1 MKARSQN
8 LRACLLRCAWLG
20 SLLLLGVAAQSFGQG
35 CSQCLDNT
43 RATPPAVQAAYRKAI
58 YLLGGTGAALFV
70 AGTLLIRRER

>member
-1 MKARSQN
+1 MKARSQS
-8 LRACLLRCAWLG
+8 LRDSLLRYAWLG
-20 SLLLLGVAAQSFGQG
+20 SLLLLGIAAQSFGQG

>member
-1 MKARSQN
+1 MRLRSRQLETSV
-8 LRACLLRCAWLG
+8 LRWVWLV
-20 SLLLLGVAAQSFGQG
+20 SLLLLGIAAQSFGQG

-58 YLLGGTGAALFV
+58 YLLGGTGAALFI